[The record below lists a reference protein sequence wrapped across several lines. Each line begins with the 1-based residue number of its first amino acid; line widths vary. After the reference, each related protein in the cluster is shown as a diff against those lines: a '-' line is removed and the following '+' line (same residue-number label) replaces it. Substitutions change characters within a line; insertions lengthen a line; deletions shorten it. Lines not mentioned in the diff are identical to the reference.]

1 MVSYPETS
9 IGQTR
14 LEVHV
19 LESTRFQCISFP
31 TPGTRENDGKEE
43 ETRREIGKS
52 PVEVQHYLWFNFVS
66 NTLTNIIM
74 P

>member
-31 TPGTRENDGKEE
+31 TPGTWENEGKEE
-43 ETRREIGKS
+43 ETRSEICKS
-52 PVEVQHYLWFNFVS
+52 AVEVQQIS

>member
-1 MVSYPETS
+1 MVSYSETS

-19 LESTRFQCISFP
+19 LESTRSQCISFP
-31 TPGTRENDGKEE
+31 FTGTLENEGKEE

-52 PVEVQHYLWFNFVS
+52 AVEVQQIS
-66 NTLTNIIM
+66 STLTNIIM